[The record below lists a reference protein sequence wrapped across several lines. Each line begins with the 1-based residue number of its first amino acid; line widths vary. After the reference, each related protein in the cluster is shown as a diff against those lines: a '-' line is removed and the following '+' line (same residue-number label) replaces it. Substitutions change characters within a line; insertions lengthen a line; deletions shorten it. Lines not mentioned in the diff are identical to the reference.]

1 MENSKKYKLC
11 SARVRL
17 TAYRTYDFVVTN
29 DLLDEN
35 GEIKEETKKVIN
47 KEFEMEDYLRTK
59 PSPVKLTLEDFRPSS
74 GKTDYRVGDF
84 IVREEFGDEDWNSMN
99 IKHKR
104 NLPIYSK
111 KHLER
116 NI

>member
-35 GEIKEETKKVIN
+35 GEIKEETKK
-47 KEFEMEDYLRTK
+47 
-59 PSPVKLTLEDFRPSS
+59 
-74 GKTDYRVGDF
+74 
-84 IVREEFGDEDWNSMN
+84 
-99 IKHKR
+99 
-104 NLPIYSK
+104 
-111 KHLER
+111 
-116 NI
+116 